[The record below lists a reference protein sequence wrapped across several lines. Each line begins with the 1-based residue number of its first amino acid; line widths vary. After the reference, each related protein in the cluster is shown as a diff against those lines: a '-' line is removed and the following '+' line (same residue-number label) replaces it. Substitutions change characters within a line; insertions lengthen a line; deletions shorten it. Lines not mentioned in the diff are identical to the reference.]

1 MKKAKRIFAL
11 AGAVIL
17 IALYLLTFL
26 FSLMD
31 SDLAHGLFGASF
43 ACTFII
49 PVVSYACILLY
60 RLSHKDDSENKKTTA
75 ELFHLSGSVFFFK
88 RQMPYLRKGSPF
100 PASSPRSYSED

>member
-49 PVVSYACILLY
+49 PVVSMPAFFFT
-60 RLSHKDDSENKKTTA
+60 DSAIKMIVKNKKTLQNCFIFLQCF
-75 ELFHLSGSVFFFK
+75 LF
-88 RQMPYLRKGSPF
+88 
-100 PASSPRSYSED
+100 

>member
-31 SDLAHGLFGASF
+31 SDLAHAH
-43 ACTFII
+43 
-49 PVVSYACILLY
+49 
-60 RLSHKDDSENKKTTA
+60 LSSRSSLMPAFFFTDSAIKMTVKNKKTLQNCFIFLQCF
-75 ELFHLSGSVFFFK
+75 LF
-88 RQMPYLRKGSPF
+88 
-100 PASSPRSYSED
+100 

>member
-26 FSLMD
+26 LSLMD

-43 ACTFII
+43 ACT
-49 PVVSYACILLY
+49 
-60 RLSHKDDSENKKTTA
+60 LSSRSSLMPAFFFTDSAIKMTVKNKKTLQNCFIFLQCF
-75 ELFHLSGSVFFFK
+75 LF
-88 RQMPYLRKGSPF
+88 
-100 PASSPRSYSED
+100 

>member
-31 SDLAHGLFGASF
+31 MDYLVH
-43 ACTFII
+43 
-49 PVVSYACILLY
+49 
-60 RLSHKDDSENKKTTA
+60 LSHAHLSSRSSLMPAFFFTDSAIKMTVKNKKTLQNCFIFLQCF
-75 ELFHLSGSVFFFK
+75 LF
-88 RQMPYLRKGSPF
+88 
-100 PASSPRSYSED
+100 

>member
-49 PVVSYACILLY
+49 PVVSYAISSERIAVPCIISQIVFG
-60 RLSHKDDSENKKTTA
+60 RLT
-75 ELFHLSGSVFFFK
+75 LFL
-88 RQMPYLRKGSPF
+88 
-100 PASSPRSYSED
+100 

>member
-49 PVVSYACILLY
+49 PVVSYA
-60 RLSHKDDSENKKTTA
+60 
-75 ELFHLSGSVFFFK
+75 
-88 RQMPYLRKGSPF
+88 
-100 PASSPRSYSED
+100 

>member
-17 IALYLLTFL
+17 I
-26 FSLMD
+26 
-31 SDLAHGLFGASF
+31 ASF

-60 RLSHKDDSENKKTTA
+60 RLSHKDDSEK
-75 ELFHLSGSVFFFK
+75 
-88 RQMPYLRKGSPF
+88 
-100 PASSPRSYSED
+100 

>member
-31 SDLAHGLFGASF
+31 RDLAHGLFGESL

-49 PVVSYACILLY
+49 VSYACILLY
-60 RLSHKDDSENKKTTA
+60 RLSHKDDSEK
-75 ELFHLSGSVFFFK
+75 
-88 RQMPYLRKGSPF
+88 
-100 PASSPRSYSED
+100 

>member
-26 FSLMD
+26 FSL
-31 SDLAHGLFGASF
+31 GLFGASF

-60 RLSHKDDSENKKTTA
+60 RLSHKDDSEK
-75 ELFHLSGSVFFFK
+75 
-88 RQMPYLRKGSPF
+88 
-100 PASSPRSYSED
+100 

>member
-31 SDLAHGLFGASF
+31 SDLAHGLF
-43 ACTFII
+43 
-49 PVVSYACILLY
+49 VH
-60 RLSHKDDSENKKTTA
+60 LSHAHLSSRSSLMPAFFFTDSAIKMTVKNKKTLQNCFIFLQCF
-75 ELFHLSGSVFFFK
+75 LF
-88 RQMPYLRKGSPF
+88 
-100 PASSPRSYSED
+100 

>member
-49 PVVSYACILLY
+49 PVVSYAASSCTVLCHLISPAFE
-60 RLSHKDDSENKKTTA
+60 RKTA
-75 ELFHLSGSVFFFK
+75 ET
-88 RQMPYLRKGSPF
+88 
-100 PASSPRSYSED
+100 A